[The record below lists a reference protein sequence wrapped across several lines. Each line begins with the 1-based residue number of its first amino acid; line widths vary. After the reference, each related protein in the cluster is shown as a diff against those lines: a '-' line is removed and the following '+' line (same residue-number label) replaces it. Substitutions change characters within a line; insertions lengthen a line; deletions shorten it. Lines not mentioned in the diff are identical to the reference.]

1 MLTRLRSSF
10 SDRRLA
16 IVASL
21 ALLTLFAL
29 AMLTVRMTYTETGD
43 HPNLAWNLF
52 LAWIPFVLSL
62 VVYARAKAGA
72 SLRLLV
78 PLGALWLVFFPTP
91 PHPPPHPNPLGPRR
105 RRH

>member
-1 MLTRLRSSF
+1 MIARLRSSF
-10 SDRRLA
+10 SDRRIA

-43 HPNLAWNLF
+43 HANLAWNLF

-72 SLRLLV
+72 VVDRQ
-78 PLGALWLVFFPTP
+78 GA
-91 PHPPPHPNPLGPRR
+91 
-105 RRH
+105 